1 MHFNGSRKCP
11 KTPLNSRRCICVPG
25 SKIWYLQSHI
35 VLQTYLTPSLF
46 NPRNSE
52 ENPRLDWNMVWTR
65 TYLRSTTMVTQFPHY
80 KKWAVNAISKTH
92 YEPHR
97 LQAKLRVKAEN
108 HAKVGLLKFESLI
121 ELHIGKDLE
130 KDSRLYY
137 IHCLKAKFNHSVRI
151 VFRISTYFGIVLS
164 GIWSR
169 QYFIQRATRKK

>member
-1 MHFNGSRKCP
+1 MH
-11 KTPLNSRRCICVPG
+11 
-25 SKIWYLQSHI
+25 LQNT
-35 VLQTYLTPSLF
+35 L
-46 NPRNSE
+46 
-52 ENPRLDWNMVWTR
+52 
-65 TYLRSTTMVTQFPHY
+65 
-80 KKWAVNAISKTH
+80 WAG
-92 YEPHR
+92 HR

-151 VFRISTYFGIVLS
+151 VFRMSTYFGIVLS

-169 QYFIQRATRKK
+169 QYFIQRATQKNKATEVSQCLCVGKIDTHEISHLADWVGRERV